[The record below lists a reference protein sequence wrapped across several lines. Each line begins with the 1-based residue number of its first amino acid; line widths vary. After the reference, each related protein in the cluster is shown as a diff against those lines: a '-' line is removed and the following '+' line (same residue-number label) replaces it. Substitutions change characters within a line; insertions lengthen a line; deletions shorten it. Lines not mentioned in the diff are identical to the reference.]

1 MPGIMKLRLGLIGL
15 GKDWQTRHLPALRLL
30 QDRFEVR
37 AVYSSVS
44 LFADQVAR
52 ELRAERVD
60 GYRDLVEREDVD
72 AIMMLEA
79 DWYGLLPLMAACD
92 AGKAVYC
99 SSEIDFEPAAAAE
112 LKRRVDQAGIAFMSE
127 LPRRFA
133 PATLRLKE
141 LIATRLGH
149 PRLLFC
155 HRRLPAETGDH
166 SRSARSLNARSDR
179 ELIELIDWCRYIV
192 GHDPNWVQAVWH
204 PSIHD
209 SITAD
214 YQIISLDFSQGDD
227 NRRRTLAQISCGA
240 YIPSSWH
247 EAIAFRPPA
256 AVQVCCEKGLAFV
269 DLPSGLVWFDEAGRH
284 QESLDSE
291 LPVGQQLLTQFHRAV
306 TSLLRKVGDLEDAY
320 RALSTLEGAQ
330 RSMRE
335 GIRVQLDFNREENG

>member
-1 MPGIMKLRLGLIGL
+1 
-15 GKDWQTRHLPALRLL
+15 
-30 QDRFEVR
+30 
-37 AVYSSVS
+37 
-44 LFADQVAR
+44 
-52 ELRAERVD
+52 
-60 GYRDLVEREDVD
+60 
-72 AIMMLEA
+72 
-79 DWYGLLPLMAACD
+79 
-92 AGKAVYC
+92 
-99 SSEIDFEPAAAAE
+99 
-112 LKRRVDQAGIAFMSE
+112 
-127 LPRRFA
+127 
-133 PATLRLKE
+133 
-141 LIATRLGH
+141 
-149 PRLLFC
+149 
-155 HRRLPAETGDH
+155 
-166 SRSARSLNARSDR
+166 
-179 ELIELIDWCRYIV
+179 LIELIDWCRYIV

-209 SITAD
+209 SFTAD

-320 RALSTLEGAQ
+320 RALNTLEGAQ

-335 GIRVQLDFNREENG
+335 GIRVHLDFNRVEST